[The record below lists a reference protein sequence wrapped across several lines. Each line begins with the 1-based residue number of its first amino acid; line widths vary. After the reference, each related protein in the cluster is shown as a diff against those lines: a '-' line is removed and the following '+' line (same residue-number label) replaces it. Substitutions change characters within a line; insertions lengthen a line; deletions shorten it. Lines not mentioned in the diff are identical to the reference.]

1 MAVYEGWEVQDDDT
15 FFPTMI
21 SNGFPITGENA
32 YEKHEILLNN
42 CDLDP
47 SKFRT
52 AVDIGAHVGIWSKFL
67 SGKFNDVVS
76 FEPSASNCE
85 YFKKNTTGLSNITL
99 HQVALHDKV
108 LDSPFGDSTKTHS
121 RDNTLNIPEAALS
134 IRQLQTGNHGS
145 YRLINDEDS
154 IITDPNPLG
163 VTEETISL
171 KNLDSYG
178 LLDVDLIQIHIKGN
192 EGPVLVGAKDTIE
205 TFRPVI
211 IYQCYE
217 NQTNLYGYS
226 VSVIDSI
233 FEELNYTI
241 EDNSSVFSAWN
252 VEYKIAKPN

>member
-1 MAVYEGWEVQDDDT
+1 MATYGGWEVQDDDT
-15 FFPTMI
+15 FFPQMI
-21 SNGFPITGENA
+21 ENGFPITGENA

-85 YFKKNTTGLSNITL
+85 YFNKNTVGLSNITL

-108 LDSPFGDSTKTHS
+108 LDAPFGNSVKIYS
-121 RDNTLNIPEAALS
+121 RDNTLNIPDATLS
-134 IRQLQTGNHGS
+134 IRQLQNGNHGS
-145 YRLINDEDS
+145 YRLINDDDS
-154 IITDPNPLG
+154 NITDPNPSG
-163 VTEETISL
+163 VTEENISL
-171 KNLDSYG
+171 KNLDSYE
-178 LLDVDLIQIHIKGN
+178 LSDVDLIQIHIKGN
-192 EGPVLVGAKDTIE
+192 EGQALLGAMNTIE

-217 NQTNLYGYS
+217 NQTTLYGYS
-226 VSVIDSI
+226 VSQLESI
-233 FEELNYTI
+233 FEQLNYTI